1 MGVLARIGKQEDD
14 APLLLQQMAQGG
26 RSLPYATG
34 TVHVESDDDPGRA
47 LHLTFDEGRLV
58 GRVVDGAPGEW
69 AVVRPGPVDAPFSGE
84 LVDAATLASWSVRTG
99 DDRLVLPPLDD
110 VATDALAG
118 LREIPDADLALRFR
132 LVGSPAGMVLLE
144 LAYLGGRRV
153 RAQVV
158 DSFAEDME
166 PVPFGSA
173 EATCDITWRN
183 YLRLRAGALDPLEA
197 GAEGTV
203 DGHWTHLLLLHG
215 LLQQADHVAAWS
227 SLVRGAGDGAHHGA
241 RLHRQGGPPGP

>member
-1 MGVLARIGKQEDD
+1 MGVLARIGKQEDA
-14 APLLLQQMAQGG
+14 APLLLQQMAAGD
-26 RSLPYATG
+26 RPVPYATG
-34 TVHVESDDDPGRA
+34 EVHVESDDEPGAVR
-47 LHLTFDEGRLV
+47 HMQFDHGRLV
-58 GRVVDGAPGEW
+58 ADRVDDRPADW
-69 AVVRPGPVDAPFSGE
+69 ALLRLGPVRAPFSGE
-84 LVDAATLASWSVRTG
+84 LVRPEDLEGWSLRTG

-118 LREIPDADLALRFR
+118 LREIPDAELALRFR

-227 SLVRGAGDGAHHGA
+227 SLPQVPEELAWFGEVAPWVPDGAEG
-241 RLHRQGGPPGP
+241 

>member
-1 MGVLARIGKQEDD
+1 
-14 APLLLQQMAQGG
+14 
-26 RSLPYATG
+26 
-34 TVHVESDDDPGRA
+34 VESDDDPGRA

-227 SLVRGAGDGAHHGA
+227 SLPQVPEELAWFGEVAPWVPDGAEG
-241 RLHRQGGPPGP
+241 

>member
-1 MGVLARIGKQEDD
+1 MGVLARIGKQDD
-14 APLLLQQMAQGG
+14 AAPLLLQQMAQGG
-26 RSLPYATG
+26 RSLPYASG
-34 TVHVESDDDPGRA
+34 TVHVESDDDPGRV
-47 LHLTFDEGRLV
+47 LHLTFDEGRLT
-58 GRVVDGAPGEW
+58 GRVVDDVAGEW

-84 LVDAATLASWSVRTG
+84 LVDAVSLAAWSVRVG
-99 DDRLVLPPLDD
+99 EERLPLPPLDD
-110 VATDALAG
+110 VATDALAD
-118 LREIPDADLALRFR
+118 LHEIPDADLALRFR

-173 EATCDITWRN
+173 EATCDLTWRN
-183 YLRLRAGALDPLEA
+183 YLRLRAGTLDPLEA

-215 LLQQADHVAAWS
+215 LLQQADHLAAWS
-227 SLVRGAGDGAHHGA
+227 SLPEMPEELAWFGELAPWVADGAEG
-241 RLHRQGGPPGP
+241 

>member
-1 MGVLARIGKQEDD
+1 MGVLARIGKQDD
-14 APLLLQQMAQGG
+14 AAPLLLQQMAQGG
-26 RSLPYATG
+26 RSLPYASG
-34 TVHVESDDDPGRA
+34 TVHVESDDDPGRV
-47 LHLTFDEGRLV
+47 LHLTFDEGRLT
-58 GRVVDGAPGEW
+58 GRVVDDVAGEW

-84 LVDAATLASWSVRTG
+84 LVDAVSLAAWAVRVG
-99 DDRLVLPPLDD
+99 EERLPLPPLDD
-110 VATDALAG
+110 VATDALAD
-118 LREIPDADLALRFR
+118 LHEIPDADLALRFR

-173 EATCDITWRN
+173 EATCDLTWRN
-183 YLRLRAGALDPLEA
+183 YLRLRAGTLDPLEA

-227 SLVRGAGDGAHHGA
+227 SLPEMPEELAWFGELAPWVADGAEG
-241 RLHRQGGPPGP
+241 

>member
-1 MGVLARIGKQEDD
+1 MGVLARVGKQEDD

-34 TVHVESDDDPGRA
+34 TVHVESDDDPGRV

-58 GRVVDGAPGEW
+58 GRATDAAAGEW

-84 LVDAATLASWSVRTG
+84 LVGAGELSRWSVRVG
-99 DDRLVLPPLDD
+99 SERLALPPLDD
-110 VATDALAG
+110 VASDALAD
-118 LREIPDADLALRFR
+118 LHEVPDADLALRFR

-153 RAQVV
+153 RAEVV
-158 DSFAEDME
+158 DSFGEDVE

-173 EATCDITWRN
+173 EATCDLTWRN
-183 YLRLRAGALDPLEA
+183 YLRLRAGTLDPLEA

-215 LLQQADHVAAWS
+215 LLQQSDHVAAWS
-227 SLVRGAGDGAHHGA
+227 ALPEVPAELAWFGEVAPWVPDGTEG
-241 RLHRQGGPPGP
+241 